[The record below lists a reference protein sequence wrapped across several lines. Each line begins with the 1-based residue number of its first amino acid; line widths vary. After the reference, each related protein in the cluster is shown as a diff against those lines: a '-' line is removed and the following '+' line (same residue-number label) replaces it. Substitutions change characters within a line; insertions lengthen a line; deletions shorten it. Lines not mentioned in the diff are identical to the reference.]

1 MKTAIIYSSKTGNT
15 KKIAEAI
22 LEGIGDKGDLFTV
35 DDNVE
40 LANYDLVF
48 MGYWIDKGT
57 ADAKALKFIKT
68 ITGKKVVI
76 FATLGAYPD
85 SQHGQDSLNNGK
97 TLFADD
103 CEVIDGFICQG
114 AIDPKLTNWMK
125 SLPLDHP
132 HGPDEARLKRWED
145 ASSHPDEKDLA
156 EVKEFAKNVILAL

>member
-1 MKTAIIYSSKTGNT
+1 MKTAVIYSSKTGNT
-15 KKIAEAI
+15 KKIAQAI
-22 LEGIGDKGDLFTV
+22 ADSVGEKSDLLSV
-35 DDNVE
+35 DDPIE
-40 LANYDLVF
+40 MKKYDLIF

-57 ADAKALKFIKT
+57 ADGKALEFIKT
-68 ITGKKVVI
+68 ITGKKVAT

-85 SQHGQDSLNNGK
+85 SQHGEDSLSNGK

-114 AIDPKLTNWMK
+114 AIDPKLTSWMK

-145 ASSHPDEKDLA
+145 ASSHPDETDLNNA
-156 EVKEFAKNVILAL
+156 KEFAQNVIRSL